1 MPMVD
6 IFRRF
11 PFLFFVQFAFSGATI
26 IFGERKIS
34 MNAHI
39 RKSDGIPQGLG
50 AHCRT
55 ASLLAERALAPVGL
69 AAAGALAGL
78 LHDMGK
84 ATDAFQEYLLAS
96 YEHPERRG
104 DSTPHAPVGA
114 IFAYEAWF
122 KGDLLTRLTA
132 QLVSMAVYGHHA
144 SLPDC
149 LNEKGESP
157 YLAYFTP
164 EGKKELHFDEAS
176 DNFLREVAAR
186 AELDALFAR
195 AKTEIGAF
203 CARLDRDGQAL
214 QLGLAARMLLSA
226 VVDADRW
233 DSACFERGA
242 DPLAPGE
249 PAPDWA
255 ALCQTF
261 DAYAEKTFKEKS
273 ELNDIRARI
282 SRDCLACAD
291 LGPGIFSL
299 TVPTGGGK
307 TFATLR
313 YALAR
318 AAAAGARRIFYI
330 IPFNTILD
338 QNAADIREALGHYEG
353 ILEHHS
359 GIVRDEE
366 AESAEAEYRLLT
378 ERWDSPIVLTSMVQ
392 FLNSLYRKENT
403 DARRMRAL
411 AHSILIFDEVQAL
424 PKRCTRLFESAI
436 RFLVRFC
443 GLTVVLCTATQPR
456 LRLAAREM
464 IGDVENLFSNMRRVH
479 YLDQTRPEV
488 TNAEAAE
495 KLVALMKAHKSV
507 LAVVN
512 TKDAARQIYQLVKEA
527 LAGEA
532 ACYHLSTNMCPAH
545 RLAIL
550 DEVKARTHK
559 DARKPTFLVST
570 ALIEAGINVSFPAV
584 VRSLAGLGS
593 VIQAAGRCNRN
604 AEEKM
609 GTVYLWRL
617 AEENL
622 SKLPE
627 IHDGQALSD
636 AYLQD
641 YADSVDRIADPD
653 VIAKYFEDER
663 KKSEKELPFPYPK
676 WGTNL
681 CDMLGNNEKCAKEAE
696 SRRNGVLKR
705 LAIGHSFRTAGEV
718 FGVINQNTRAILVP
732 YGAEGKKL
740 IADILG
746 AHDLREEI
754 RLIRRA
760 QLFSVNVYEHSFR
773 ALEKRGALYRLGDT
787 GIVALREEFYGAESG
802 LQVEPGAMDL
812 LYTE

>member
-1 MPMVD
+1 MVD
-6 IFRRF
+6 IPGAF
-11 PFLFFVQFAFSGATI
+11 PFLFFIQFTFSKSKI
-26 IFGERKIS
+26 IYWSVTIS

-39 RKSDGIPQGLG
+39 RKSDGIPQGLP
-50 AHCRT
+50 AHCR
-55 ASLLAERALAPVGL
+55 AVSLLAERTLAPMGL
-69 AAAGALAGL
+69 GAAGALAGL

-84 ATDAFQEYLLAS
+84 ATRAFQDYLIAS

-114 IFAYEAWF
+114 IFVYETWF
-122 KGDLLTRLTA
+122 KGELTAKLTA
-132 QLVSMAVYGHHA
+132 QIISMAVYGHHA

-157 YLAYFTP
+157 YLLYFTP
-164 EGKKELHFDEAS
+164 EGKKELHYDEAAEI
-176 DNFLREVAAR
+176 FLRDIAAR

-195 AKTEIGAF
+195 ARSEMDAL
-203 CARLDRDGQAL
+203 CARLDPDQQAH

-242 DPLAPGE
+242 DSLAPAE

-261 DAYAEKTFKEKS
+261 DAYVAETFTAKS

-282 SRDCLACAD
+282 SQNCLACAD

-313 YALAR
+313 YALAH
-318 AAAAGARRIFYI
+318 AGLAGMRRIFYV

-338 QNAADIREALGHYEG
+338 QNAADIRKALADYEG

-366 AESAEAEYRLLT
+366 DESAEAEYRLLT
-378 ERWDSPIVLTSMVQ
+378 ERWDKPIVLTSMVQ

-411 AHSILIFDEVQAL
+411 MHSTLIFDEVQAL

-443 GLTVVLCTATQPR
+443 GCTVVLCTATQPQ
-456 LRLAAREM
+456 LKLPAREM
-464 IGDVENLFSNMRRVH
+464 IRDVGDLFRKMRRVR
-479 YLDQTRPEV
+479 YLDETRPDV
-488 TNAEAAE
+488 TYAEAAE
-495 KLVALMKAHKSV
+495 KLTALMDKHESV

-512 TKDAARQIYQLVKEA
+512 TKDAAREIYRLVKEA
-527 LAGEA
+527 RGGKT

-550 DEVKARTHK
+550 DEVKARTQK
-559 DARKPTFLVST
+559 DARKPTFLIST

-604 AEEKM
+604 AEAET

-636 AYLQD
+636 TYLQKYGD
-641 YADSVDRIADPD
+641 CVDRIADPD
-653 VIAKYFEDER
+653 VITEYFADER
-663 KKSEKELPFPYPK
+663 EQAKDELPYPYPK
-676 WGTNL
+676 WNTNL
-681 CDMLGNNEKCAKEAE
+681 CDMLAKNGKCANEAK
-696 SRRNGVLKR
+696 SRKNGVLNR
-705 LAIGHSFRTAGEV
+705 LAIAHSFRTAGEV
-718 FGVINQNTRAILVP
+718 FNVINQNTRALLVP
-732 YGAEGKKL
+732 YGEEGEKL

-746 AHDLREEI
+746 DHDMKEEI

-760 QLFSVNVYEHSFR
+760 QFFSVNVYEHSFR
-773 ALEKRGALYRLGDT
+773 ALDERGALYPLGDT
-787 GIVALREEFYGAESG
+787 GIVALRGEFYGAESG
-802 LQVEPGAMDL
+802 LQVEPGEMELMA
-812 LYTE
+812 Y